1 MFDKFSERHIG
12 VSNEKDL
19 KAMLDVI
26 GVKSV
31 DELISQVIPQSI
43 RLRKPL
49 ALPAEGMSEYEFA
62 AHIRELADRNQP
74 YRSFIGMGYYPSAV
88 PAVVTRNVF
97 ENPAWYTSYTPYQA
111 EISQGRLEALLNF
124 QTAVI
129 SLTGMEIGN
138 CSLLDEGTAAAA
150 AMAMMFSLR
159 SRDAVREGR
168 NQLFVDR
175 NIFPQ
180 TLDVLLT
187 RSEPFGIELI
197 VDDYDEY
204 EFTGREFGAIVQYP
218 AADGRVRDYSDFTA
232 AAHAKGALV
241 TVAADLLSLALLK
254 APGEWGADIA
264 VGSAQRLGTPMGF
277 GGPAAG
283 YMTTREAFKRNMPGR
298 IIGVS
303 VDRLGN
309 KALRMALQMREQHIK
324 RERATSNICTASA
337 LMASMTG
344 FYCVYNGPEGLRRA
358 AETAHL
364 AAATVARALEAMDYR
379 LASKEFFDTLEVEAE
394 AAVVQSLALEQGI
407 NFYYPSEG
415 RVRMS
420 FDAVTTALTTIST
433 GGFSVRN
440 ESIAYYQ
447 SSAVNW
453 IIVVFMFVSSV
464 NFTLLFLAGT
474 RRWREVLRSDELRV
488 YSGIVFGSSA
498 LIALDLVLKTGRSV
512 GSAIEHAAFQVTTL
526 ISTTGY
532 CTEDFDRWPQFSRL
546 VLLVVM
552 FAGGCAGS
560 TAGGIKVSRIVL
572 LFKGLKRDLRR
583 ILHTREV
590 RPITLDG
597 QRVEEDTI
605 SSVSLFF
612 FAYMIILFFSALIVS
627 LDELDFTSAF
637 TASLTC
643 ISNVGPGLGLVGP
656 TCNFGFLSP
665 LSKLVLSF
673 TMLLGRLEIMPLL
686 VLFLPSV
693 WRKK

>member
-1 MFDKFSERHIG
+1 MNKKLIFKILGIILGIEG
-12 VSNEKDL
+12 VSL
-19 KAMLDVI
+19 LIPFVI
-26 GVKSV
+26 ALVCRENTAVFGITALLCLAVGLPLSRLHTAKS
-31 DELISQVIPQSI
+31 
-43 RLRKPL
+43 RLQNRDGYVAVAL
-49 ALPAEGMSEYEFA
+49 GWIVLSAFGALPYALSGCCGYVDALFETVSGFTTTGASVVVNVEGSVNLMKAESPG
-62 AHIRELADRNQP
+62 P
-74 YRSFIGMGYYPSAV
+74 
-88 PAVVTRNVF
+88 
-97 ENPAWYTSYTPYQA
+97 
-111 EISQGRLEALLNF
+111 ISSKLLPRTND
-124 QTAVI
+124 TAKMLYSI
-129 SLTGMEIGN
+129 YI
-138 CSLLDEGTAAAA
+138 
-150 AMAMMFSLR
+150 
-159 SRDAVREGR
+159 
-168 NQLFVDR
+168 
-175 NIFPQ
+175 
-180 TLDVLLT
+180 LLT
-187 RSEPFGIELI
+187 
-197 VDDYDEY
+197 
-204 EFTGREFGAIVQYP
+204 
-218 AADGRVRDYSDFTA
+218 
-232 AAHAKGALV
+232 
-241 TVAADLLSLALLK
+241 
-254 APGEWGADIA
+254 
-264 VGSAQRLGTPMGF
+264 
-277 GGPAAG
+277 
-283 YMTTREAFKRNMPGR
+283 
-298 IIGVS
+298 
-303 VDRLGN
+303 
-309 KALRMALQMREQHIK
+309 
-324 RERATSNICTASA
+324 
-337 LMASMTG
+337 
-344 FYCVYNGPEGLRRA
+344 A
-358 AETAHL
+358 AET
-364 AAATVARALEAMDYR
+364 
-379 LASKEFFDTLEVEAE
+379 
-394 AAVVQSLALEQGI
+394 LALRAARI
-407 NFYYPSEG
+407 PW
-415 RVRMS
+415 

-532 CTEDFDRWPQFSRL
+532 CTEDFDLWPQFSRL
-546 VLLVVM
+546 VLLIVM

>member
-1 MFDKFSERHIG
+1 MNKKLIFKILGIILGIEG
-12 VSNEKDL
+12 VSL
-19 KAMLDVI
+19 LIPFVI
-26 GVKSV
+26 ALVCRENTAVFGVTALLCLAVGLPLSRLHTAKSRLQNRDGYVAVALGWIVLSAFGALPYALSGCCGYV
-31 DELISQVIPQSI
+31 DALFETVSGFTTTGASI
-43 RLRKPL
+43 FGAPASLPRGIQLWRALTQWLGGMGVLVLLL
-49 ALPAEGMSEYEFA
+49 ALMPKLGEGSVNLMKAESPG
-62 AHIRELADRNQP
+62 P
-74 YRSFIGMGYYPSAV
+74 
-88 PAVVTRNVF
+88 
-97 ENPAWYTSYTPYQA
+97 
-111 EISQGRLEALLNF
+111 ISSKLLPRTND
-124 QTAVI
+124 TAKMLYSI
-129 SLTGMEIGN
+129 YI
-138 CSLLDEGTAAAA
+138 
-150 AMAMMFSLR
+150 
-159 SRDAVREGR
+159 
-168 NQLFVDR
+168 
-175 NIFPQ
+175 
-180 TLDVLLT
+180 LLT
-187 RSEPFGIELI
+187 
-197 VDDYDEY
+197 
-204 EFTGREFGAIVQYP
+204 
-218 AADGRVRDYSDFTA
+218 
-232 AAHAKGALV
+232 
-241 TVAADLLSLALLK
+241 
-254 APGEWGADIA
+254 
-264 VGSAQRLGTPMGF
+264 
-277 GGPAAG
+277 
-283 YMTTREAFKRNMPGR
+283 
-298 IIGVS
+298 
-303 VDRLGN
+303 
-309 KALRMALQMREQHIK
+309 
-324 RERATSNICTASA
+324 
-337 LMASMTG
+337 
-344 FYCVYNGPEGLRRA
+344 A
-358 AETAHL
+358 AET
-364 AAATVARALEAMDYR
+364 
-379 LASKEFFDTLEVEAE
+379 
-394 AAVVQSLALEQGI
+394 LAL
-407 NFYYPSEG
+407 
-415 RVRMS
+415 RAARMPW

-532 CTEDFDRWPQFSRL
+532 CTEDFDLWPQFSRL
-546 VLLVVM
+546 VLL
-552 FAGGCAGS
+552 
-560 TAGGIKVSRIVL
+560 
-572 LFKGLKRDLRR
+572 LKRDLRR

>member
-1 MFDKFSERHIG
+1 MALGWIVLSAFGALPYALSGCCGYVDALFETVSGFTTTGASIFGAPASLPRGIQLWRALTQWLGGMG
-12 VSNEKDL
+12 VL
-19 KAMLDVI
+19 VL
-26 GVKSV
+26 
-31 DELISQVIPQSI
+31 L
-43 RLRKPL
+43 L
-49 ALPAEGMSEYEFA
+49 ALMPKLGEGSVNLMKAESPG
-62 AHIRELADRNQP
+62 P
-74 YRSFIGMGYYPSAV
+74 
-88 PAVVTRNVF
+88 
-97 ENPAWYTSYTPYQA
+97 
-111 EISQGRLEALLNF
+111 ISSKLLPRTND
-124 QTAVI
+124 TAKMLYSI
-129 SLTGMEIGN
+129 YI
-138 CSLLDEGTAAAA
+138 
-150 AMAMMFSLR
+150 
-159 SRDAVREGR
+159 
-168 NQLFVDR
+168 
-175 NIFPQ
+175 
-180 TLDVLLT
+180 LLT
-187 RSEPFGIELI
+187 
-197 VDDYDEY
+197 
-204 EFTGREFGAIVQYP
+204 
-218 AADGRVRDYSDFTA
+218 
-232 AAHAKGALV
+232 
-241 TVAADLLSLALLK
+241 
-254 APGEWGADIA
+254 
-264 VGSAQRLGTPMGF
+264 
-277 GGPAAG
+277 
-283 YMTTREAFKRNMPGR
+283 
-298 IIGVS
+298 
-303 VDRLGN
+303 
-309 KALRMALQMREQHIK
+309 
-324 RERATSNICTASA
+324 
-337 LMASMTG
+337 
-344 FYCVYNGPEGLRRA
+344 A
-358 AETAHL
+358 AET
-364 AAATVARALEAMDYR
+364 
-379 LASKEFFDTLEVEAE
+379 
-394 AAVVQSLALEQGI
+394 LAL
-407 NFYYPSEG
+407 
-415 RVRMS
+415 RAARMPW

-512 GSAIEHAAFQVTTL
+512 
-526 ISTTGY
+526 
-532 CTEDFDRWPQFSRL
+532 
-546 VLLVVM
+546 
-552 FAGGCAGS
+552 
-560 TAGGIKVSRIVL
+560 GGIKVSRIVL

-693 WRKK
+693 WRKR

>member
-1 MFDKFSERHIG
+1 MNTRMIG
-12 VSNEKDL
+12 FLLGRILLVEAGL
-19 KAMLDVI
+19 LALPLLTALLYGEPLMPWLATMLVLAAI
-26 GVKSV
+26 GGALS
-31 DELISQVIPQSI
+31 
-43 RLRKPL
+43 LRKPERTALYAKDGFAAVALVWLLMSAFGALPYALSGCCGYVDALFETVSGFTTTGASIFGAPASLPRGIQLWRALTQWLGGMGVLVLLL
-49 ALPAEGMSEYEFA
+49 ALMPKLGEGSVNLMKAESPG
-62 AHIRELADRNQP
+62 P
-74 YRSFIGMGYYPSAV
+74 
-88 PAVVTRNVF
+88 
-97 ENPAWYTSYTPYQA
+97 
-111 EISQGRLEALLNF
+111 ISSKLLPRTND
-124 QTAVI
+124 TAKMLYSI
-129 SLTGMEIGN
+129 YI
-138 CSLLDEGTAAAA
+138 
-150 AMAMMFSLR
+150 
-159 SRDAVREGR
+159 
-168 NQLFVDR
+168 
-175 NIFPQ
+175 
-180 TLDVLLT
+180 LLT
-187 RSEPFGIELI
+187 
-197 VDDYDEY
+197 
-204 EFTGREFGAIVQYP
+204 
-218 AADGRVRDYSDFTA
+218 
-232 AAHAKGALV
+232 
-241 TVAADLLSLALLK
+241 
-254 APGEWGADIA
+254 
-264 VGSAQRLGTPMGF
+264 
-277 GGPAAG
+277 
-283 YMTTREAFKRNMPGR
+283 
-298 IIGVS
+298 
-303 VDRLGN
+303 
-309 KALRMALQMREQHIK
+309 
-324 RERATSNICTASA
+324 
-337 LMASMTG
+337 
-344 FYCVYNGPEGLRRA
+344 A
-358 AETAHL
+358 AET
-364 AAATVARALEAMDYR
+364 
-379 LASKEFFDTLEVEAE
+379 
-394 AAVVQSLALEQGI
+394 LAL
-407 NFYYPSEG
+407 
-415 RVRMS
+415 RAARMPW

-532 CTEDFDRWPQFSRL
+532 CTEDFDLWPQFSRL